1 MLTIEMQT
9 NMFRNKCEKQI
20 AELYAVHKKVTENYQ
35 VYDLKLCKLNKLQ
48 IAILDKV
55 ANYVEFSDSI
65 QNMDLCALTVH
76 AGRLDYL
83 LTELRKI
90 FRDECDEK
98 ISELYAVHK
107 KVTEN
112 YQVYD
117 LKLCKLNKLQIAILD
132 KVADCVD
139 SSDSIQNMDLSALTI
154 HAGRL
159 NYLLTELR
167 KIECIVR
174 FNLQLHN
181 NYINGT
187 MDKFP
192 AYLKEF
198 TKQSKV
204 LFDTFETYSNLD
216 QILPTNAS
224 FYSNDIACIK
234 KPSRV
239 RFSIPE

>member
-9 NMFRNKCEKQI
+9 KMFRNKCEKQI
-20 AELYAVHKKVTENYQ
+20 AELYAIHKKVTENY
-35 VYDLKLCKLNKLQ
+35 
-48 IAILDKV
+48 
-55 ANYVEFSDSI
+55 S
-65 QNMDLCALTVH
+65 
-76 AGRLDYL
+76 
-83 LTELRKI
+83 
-90 FRDECDEK
+90 
-98 ISELYAVHK
+98 
-107 KVTEN
+107 
-112 YQVYD
+112 VYD

-139 SSDSIQNMDLSALTI
+139 SSDSIQNMDLSALTV

-159 NYLLTELR
+159 DYLLTELR

-187 MDKFP
+187 MKIFP

-198 TKQSKV
+198 TKHSKV
-204 LFDTFETYSNLD
+204 LYDTFETYSNLD

-224 FYSNDIACIK
+224 FYSNEITCFK

-239 RFSIPE
+239 RFAIPE